1 MAARHL
7 PRVGGVVFQAVQD
20 RGGADVSGAEVGG
33 RGAAGPSA
41 RDASVVVGGGG
52 DDGEAGKVAE
62 AVGGGGAFS
71 VENELTRM
79 QGELSA
85 LLAYVFP
92 CLIEHCVSV
101 LF

>member
-1 MAARHL
+1 M
-7 PRVGGVVFQAVQD
+7 FQTVHDKGA
-20 RGGADVSGAEVGG
+20 ADVSSAEAGERVAGGA
-33 RGAAGPSA
+33 SA

-52 DDGEAGKVAE
+52 EDGDGGKVAE
-62 AVGGGGAFS
+62 AVGAGGAFS

-92 CLIEHCVSV
+92 SLIEYCVSV